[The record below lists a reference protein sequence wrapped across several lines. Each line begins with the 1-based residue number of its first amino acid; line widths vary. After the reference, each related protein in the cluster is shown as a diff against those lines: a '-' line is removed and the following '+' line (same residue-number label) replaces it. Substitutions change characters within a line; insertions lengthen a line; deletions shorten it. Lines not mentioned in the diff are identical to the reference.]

1 MKGQRMRA
9 SYMVPLA
16 ALIASTAQAGPL
28 TYDQALREAV
38 ANAPGAAAARAGIV
52 AAGADARA
60 AGTLPD
66 PRLSFGLDNF
76 PVSGPPAYTF
86 NGDSMTMARVGVQQ
100 DMPNLAKR
108 HAAQAQAR
116 AAITSAEASQA
127 SRLRQIRLGAGSAWI
142 DLAYA
147 ERRLRAMDSTL
158 RELRAL
164 PAATRAAVASGS
176 ARPAQTLGADQ
187 AIATLEDRRDEL
199 VSAVAR
205 ARAMLTR
212 WTGAQAPEAAGDIP
226 ALDLEPARLRIALDR
241 HPDILSADA
250 GVSRAQADVSAA
262 RAEKRPDWGFEVAYQ
277 RRDSRYGDMVSAG
290 VSMTLPLF
298 ARSRQDPRIA
308 ARQSAAAQ
316 ADAEREDARRELT
329 ANLEAGLADHVMH
342 HEQWMRAR
350 DMLVPLA
357 RKRAELE
364 TASYSAGRAGLTD
377 VIEAKTALADAELT
391 ALDRE
396 AEVARDAVRLTIT
409 FGSDTQ

>member
-9 SYMVPLA
+9 SYMVPVA
-16 ALIASTAQAGPL
+16 ALIASSAQAGPL
-28 TYDQALREAV
+28 TYDQALSEAV

-66 PRLSFGLDNF
+66 PRLSFGLDNY

-147 ERRLRAMDSTL
+147 ERRLRAMDRTL
-158 RELRAL
+158 NALRAF
-164 PAATRAAVASGS
+164 PAAARTAVASGA

-212 WTGAQAPEAAGDIP
+212 WTGAQAPEAVGDIP

-250 GVSRAQADVSAA
+250 VVTRAQADVSAA

-350 DMLVPLA
+350 DTLVPLA

>member
-1 MKGQRMRA
+1 MRA

-16 ALIASTAQAGPL
+16 ALITSAAQAGPL
-28 TYDQALREAV
+28 TYDQALRDAV
-38 ANAPGAAAARAGIV
+38 ANAPGAAAARAGIT

-60 AGTLPD
+60 AGSLPD

-76 PVSGPPAYTF
+76 PVSGPPAYTL
-86 NGDSMTMARVGVQQ
+86 NGNSMTMGRVGVQQ
-100 DMPNLAKR
+100 DVPNLAKR

-116 AAITSAEASQA
+116 AAIMAAEASQA

-147 ERRLRAMDSTL
+147 ERRLRAMDESL
-158 RELRAL
+158 GALRAL
-164 PAATRAAVASGS
+164 PAAARTAAASGA
-176 ARPAQTLGADQ
+176 ARPAQTLAVDQ
-187 AIATLEDRRDEL
+187 AIATLEDRRAEL
-199 VSAVAR
+199 LSAVAR

-212 WTGAQAPEAAGDIP
+212 WTGVQAPETVGDIP
-226 ALDLEPARLRIALDR
+226 ALDLAPAKLRAALDR
-241 HPDILSADA
+241 HPDVLAAEA
-250 GVSRAQADVSAA
+250 GVSRAQADVAAA

-277 RRDSRYGDMVSAG
+277 RRDPRYGDMVSAG

-308 ARQSAAAQ
+308 ARQSSAAQ
-316 ADAEREDARRELT
+316 ADAEREDARRALE
-329 ANLEAGLADHVMH
+329 ADLEAGLADHVMH

-350 DMLVPLA
+350 DTLVPLA
-357 RKRAELE
+357 RKRAGLE
-364 TASYSAGRAGLTD
+364 TASYSAGRASLTD

-409 FGSDTQ
+409 FGGDSQ

>member
-1 MKGQRMRA
+1 MRA
-9 SYMVPLA
+9 FYMVLLA
-16 ALIASTAQAGPL
+16 ALIASAAQAGPL
-28 TYDQALREAV
+28 TYDQALRQAV
-38 ANAPGAAAARAGIV
+38 ANAPGATAARAGIAAAEADAG
-52 AAGADARA
+52 AAGS
-60 AGTLPD
+60 LPD
-66 PRLSFGLDNF
+66 PRLSIGLDNF
-76 PVSGPPAYTF
+76 PVSGPPAFTF
-86 NGDSMTMARVGVQQ
+86 GGDNMTMARVGVQQ
-100 DMPNLAKR
+100 DLPNLAKR

-116 AAITSAEASQA
+116 AIVATAEASQA
-127 SRLRQIRLGAGSAWI
+127 SRLRQIRLGAGMAWI

-147 ERRLRAMDSTL
+147 ERRLGAMDSA
-158 RELRAL
+158 LRAL
-164 PAATRAAVASGS
+164 RTLPAAARAAVVSGA

-199 VSAVAR
+199 ISAVAR

-212 WTGAQAPEAAGDIP
+212 WTGVQAPGTVGAIP
-226 ALDLEPARLRIALDR
+226 ALDIVPARLRTALDR

-250 GVSRAQADVSAA
+250 GVIRAQADATAA

-277 RRDSRYGDMVSAG
+277 RRDRRYGDMVSAG
-290 VSMTLPLF
+290 VSMSLPLF
-298 ARSRQDPRIA
+298 ARSRQNPRIA
-308 ARQSAAAQ
+308 ARESAAAQ
-316 ADAEREDARRELT
+316 ADAEREDARREVA
-329 ANLEAGLADHVMH
+329 ANLEAGLADHAMH

-350 DMLVPLA
+350 GTLVPLA

-364 TASYSAGRAGLTD
+364 MASYSAGRAGLTD